1 MSGGAQMNVG
11 QTPLKGGD
19 VFLMDSDDEE
29 EMRLARDK
37 MR

>member
-1 MSGGAQMNVG
+1 MGVG

-19 VFLMDSDDEE
+19 VFLMDSDDERE
-29 EMRLARDK
+29 ARLARDK